1 MYDLIIIGGGPAG
14 LTAATYARRAGLST
28 LVLESSACG
37 GQIINSNNVENY
49 PAIQSIPGWQL
60 ADNWKKQAVSQGAEI
75 LSAAVTEIV
84 PEERLRRVETTK
96 GFFQAKTVIIA
107 NGAAYRKLDC
117 PGADKYIGRGV
128 SSCASC
134 DGAFF
139 RGKDVAVVGGG
150 NTAMEDVLYLA
161 ARCTSVTV
169 VHRRNEFRADRQLVQ
184 SVKSKHNVTLLTPYV
199 PQEILGDEDGMAA
212 ALLVRHVE
220 TGEVA
225 TLETPGIF
233 TAIGMVPDNARFANV
248 ADLDE
253 NGYIVAGEDCR
264 TKTEGVFA
272 AGDTRTKTLRQLV
285 TAAADGAMAATQAA
299 RLVQNWRD

>member
-49 PAIQSIPGWQL
+49 PTIQSIPGWQL

-107 NGAAYRKLDC
+107 NGAAHRKLDC
-117 PGADKYIGRGV
+117 PGADTFIGKGV

-150 NTAMEDVLYLA
+150 NTAMEDALYLA
-161 ARCTSVTV
+161 ALCTSVTV

-199 PQEILGDEDGMAA
+199 PQEIIGDGNGFAA
-212 ALLVRHVE
+212 ALLVRHAE
-220 TGEVA
+220 TGEVV

-272 AGDTRTKTLRQLV
+272 AGDTRTKALRQLV

-299 RLVQNWRD
+299 RIVQSWRD

>member
-49 PAIQSIPGWQL
+49 PTIQSIPGWQL
-60 ADNWKKQAVSQGAEI
+60 ADSWKKQAVSQGAEI

-96 GFFQAKTVIIA
+96 GCFQARTVIIA
-107 NGAAYRKLDC
+107 NGAKSRKLDC
-117 PGADKYIGRGV
+117 PGADTFIGKGV

-150 NTAMEDVLYLA
+150 NTAMEDALYLA
-161 ARCTSVTV
+161 ALCTSVTV

-199 PQEILGDEDGMAA
+199 PQEILGDEDGQAA
-212 ALLVRHVE
+212 ALLVRHAE

-299 RLVQNWRD
+299 RIVQSWRD

>member
-49 PAIQSIPGWQL
+49 PTIQSIPGWQL
-60 ADNWKKQAVSQGAEI
+60 ADSWKKQAVSQGAELLI
-75 LSAAVTEIV
+75 AAVTEIV

-107 NGAAYRKLDC
+107 NGADYRKLDC
-117 PGADKYIGRGV
+117 PGAAKYAGHGV
-128 SSCASC
+128 SSCANC

-150 NTAMEDVLYLA
+150 NTAMEDALYLA
-161 ARCTSVTV
+161 ALCTSVTV

-199 PQEILGDEDGMAA
+199 PHEILGGEDGMAA
-212 ALLVRHVE
+212 ALLVRHAE
-220 TGEVA
+220 TGEVV

-272 AGDTRTKTLRQLV
+272 AGDTRTKALRQLV

-299 RLVQNWRD
+299 RLVQSWRD